1 MSTRAF
7 LLALQ
12 LGDSALPTGRFAHSY
27 GLEEL
32 VMREADLGEPALL
45 EFAETMLLEVVA
57 PLDGVAIAEA
67 HRLLGL
73 ADIAEA
79 VALDRAVT
87 VRKVTPSNRYAS
99 SACGRRLAALVPELT
114 EDQSACEFART
125 VVDGVTDGNL
135 AIVEGALAHAFGIGV
150 EEAVLLELRAT
161 SAALL
166 SAALR
171 LGRISS
177 SRAQILA
184 TRLVPIQCVALDVA
198 LSVPVSE
205 MRSVGPEF
213 DLASMCHHRRDGKL
227 FAT

>member
-1 MSTRAF
+1 MSSRAF

-32 VMREADLGEPALL
+32 VMREPDLGEPALL

-67 HRLLGL
+67 HRLVAL

-87 VRKVTPSNRYAS
+87 VRKVTPSSRHAS

-125 VVDGVTDGNL
+125 VADGVTDGNL
-135 AIVEGALAHAFGIGV
+135 AIVEGVLAHAFGIGV

-213 DLASMCHHRRDGKL
+213 DLASMCHHRRDAKL

>member
-1 MSTRAF
+1 MTAAAF

-32 VMREADLGEPALL
+32 VAREPDFGEAALVEL
-45 EFAETMLLEVVA
+45 VETMLLEVVA
-57 PLDGVAIAEA
+57 PLDGVALAEA
-67 HRLLGL
+67 HRLAGL
-73 ADIAEA
+73 ADIAEL
-79 VALDRAVT
+79 VTLDRAVT
-87 VRKVTPSNRYAS
+87 VRKITLSSRYAS
-99 SACGRRLAALVPELT
+99 TVCGRRLAALVPELT
-114 EDQSACEFART
+114 EDQTACQLART
-125 VVDGVTDGNL
+125 IAAGVTDGNM
-135 AIVEGALAHAFGIGV
+135 AVVEGALARAFSIGV

-177 SRAQILA
+177 SRAQVLA
-184 TRLVPIQCVALDVA
+184 TRLVPIQCLALDVA
-198 LSVPVSE
+198 FSVPVAE
-205 MRSVGPEF
+205 MRAFGPEL
-213 DLASMCHHRRDGKL
+213 DLATMLHRRREGRL